1 MKTANKHLN
10 DEHMQMY
17 EWSGLGTAVAG
28 AVPAGSKRTHSW
40 HASYGV
46 LAVLTTLLILNGCDT
61 QTAAEQASE
70 QVGQAAQ
77 GTADPQLFDDTAP
90 EAAAPA
96 GEAASEPPPADTG
109 EAAGAGAVTGDDR
122 AAPGGPAG
130 KP

>member
-17 EWSGLGTAVAG
+17 EWSGLGAVATG
-28 AVPAGSKRTHSW
+28 TLPAGSKRTHAW

-46 LAVLTTLLILNGCDT
+46 LAVLTTLLILNGCDS

-70 QVGQAAQ
+70 QVGQAAE
-77 GTADPQLFDDTAP
+77 GTADPRLFDDSAP

-96 GEAASEPPPADTG
+96 PEVASEPPPLG
-109 EAAGAGAVTGDDR
+109 EVTGDGG
-122 AAPGGPAG
+122 AAPGEAPEQ
-130 KP
+130 P

>member
-1 MKTANKHLN
+1 MKTTSKHLN

-17 EWSGLGTAVAG
+17 EWSGLGAVATG
-28 AVPAGSKRTHSW
+28 ALPAGAKRTHAW

-77 GTADPQLFDDTAP
+77 GTADPQLFDETAP

-96 GEAASEPPPADTG
+96 GEAARQPPPAETG
-109 EAAGAGAVTGDDR
+109 EAAGAGAVTGDDG
-122 AAPGGPAG
+122 AASGVAG

>member
-1 MKTANKHLN
+1 MKTTSKHLN

-17 EWSGLGTAVAG
+17 EWSGLGAVATG
-28 AVPAGSKRTHSW
+28 ALPAGAKRTHAW

-77 GTADPQLFDDTAP
+77 GTADPQLFDEPAP

-96 GEAASEPPPADTG
+96 AEAGEPPSADMG
-109 EAAGAGAVTGDDR
+109 AAAGAGAVTSDDG
-122 AAPGGPAG
+122 AASGGSAG
-130 KP
+130 QP